1 MRLAIAATLI
11 FAGMAFA
18 APDGWHRNLKDGIAA
33 SQKSGRP
40 VLVVTIWP
48 EKV

>member
-1 MRLAIAATLI
+1 MRLATAAILF

-18 APDGWHRNLKDGIAA
+18 APDGWHRSLKEGVAA

-40 VLVVTIWP
+40 VLVITLWK

>member
-1 MRLAIAATLI
+1 MRRATAVTLVLAGL
-11 FAGMAFA
+11 AFA
-18 APDGWHRNLKDGIAA
+18 APDGWHRSMKDGIAA

>member
-1 MRLAIAATLI
+1 MRLATAATLVL
-11 FAGMAFA
+11 AGLVSA
-18 APDGWHRNLKDGIAA
+18 APDGWHRSMKDGIAA

>member
-1 MRLAIAATLI
+1 MRPAIAATLI
-11 FAGMAFA
+11 LAGLASA
-18 APDGWHRNLKDGIAA
+18 APEGWHRSMKDGIAA